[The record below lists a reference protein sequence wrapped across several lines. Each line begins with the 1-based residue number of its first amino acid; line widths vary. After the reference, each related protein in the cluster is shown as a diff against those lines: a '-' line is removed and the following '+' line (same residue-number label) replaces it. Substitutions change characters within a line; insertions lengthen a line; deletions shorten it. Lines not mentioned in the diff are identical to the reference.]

1 MQKNIF
7 LLYQIFWLYMVS
19 VFFQIIKLLGGE
31 TSQDQPAVAMAAGSI
46 RGDVNGGTGISNTT
60 ENTTG

>member
-1 MQKNIF
+1 M
-7 LLYQIFWLYMVS
+7 FWPYMVN

-46 RGDVNGGTGISNTT
+46 REDVNGGTGITNNT